1 MAIFSGRGGL
11 LTDKI
16 IGADGYRLFSNMEL
30 DFTTHMPFTRRRLSF
45 KLKLEHPWII
55 NE

>member
-1 MAIFSGRGGL
+1 MAIFSGGGL

-30 DFTTHMPFTRRRLSF
+30 DFTTHMLFTKKIEL
-45 KLKLEHPWII
+45 
-55 NE
+55 